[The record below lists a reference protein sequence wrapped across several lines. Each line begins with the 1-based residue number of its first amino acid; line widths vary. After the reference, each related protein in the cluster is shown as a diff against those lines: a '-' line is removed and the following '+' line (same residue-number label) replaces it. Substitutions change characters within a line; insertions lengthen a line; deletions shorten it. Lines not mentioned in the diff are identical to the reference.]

1 MEQTEINCSSDEPA
15 KLESNTLETKQQA
28 HALPP
33 VLPEI
38 AYRTNYSQIDDEDTH
53 LASIIKKIH
62 FIDDKNQSTNV
73 NDGNNW
79 TKHTSKQD
87 AQGRTTALEQS
98 PNYPGTSG
106 SMAQP
111 LNFVPAKVSPDTP
124 LIRKIPDYMRIPNLW
139 NVHLERD
146 NDNERGD
153 SSSGSGS
160 SREWEFL

>member
-1 MEQTEINCSSDEPA
+1 MEQAEINCSSHEPA
-15 KLESNTLETKQQA
+15 KIESNTLEKKQQP

-38 AYRTNYSQIDDEDTH
+38 AYRTNYSQIDDEDIHIT
-53 LASIIKKIH
+53 SRIKKIH
-62 FIDDKNQSTNV
+62 FIDDNNQSISV
-73 NDGNNW
+73 NDGYNW
-79 TKHTSKQD
+79 TKQTLKED
-87 AQGRTTALEQS
+87 AQDSNTATEPSL
-98 PNYPGTSG
+98 NYPGASG

-111 LNFVPAKVSPDTP
+111 LSFVPANISPDTP